1 MDLVSVVI
9 PAYNA
14 ERYIAAAVDSA
25 LAQTYP
31 HCEVIVVDDGSTDRT
46 PQILEGYGDRIRL
59 HRQQNGGS
67 SAACNAGVALARGRW
82 IAFLDADDLWLPD
95 KTRLQLERCG
105 RLAISHTDSWCFGE
119 ALPQDVRRGSFEPLY
134 GGQVL
139 ERLLVVNF
147 ITKSSVLM
155 LREVY
160 LEAGGFG
167 NTYPAVED
175 WPLWLRVCARH
186 ELGLVDEPLVR
197 YRVHPQSK
205 SMAARRTATD
215 HLRIIRDA
223 FAPGGV
229 GAHLPQLR
237 RSALASSYGVNSH
250 YAAQTGDWA
259 FGARCAAR
267 ALMYRPGHLEYWK
280 MLARTLLMPLG
291 RSY

>member
-31 HCEVIVVDDGSTDRT
+31 NCEVIVVDDGSTDGT
-46 PQILEGYGDRIRL
+46 PQILAGYGDRIRV
-59 HRQQNGGS
+59 HRQANGGS
-67 SAACNAGVALARGRW
+67 SAACNAGVELARGRW
-82 IAFLDADDLWLPD
+82 VAFLDADDLWLPD
-95 KTRLQLERCG
+95 KTRLQVERCG
-105 RLAISHTDSWCFGE
+105 RFAISHTDSWCFGDS
-119 ALPQDVRRGSFEPLY
+119 LSQDVRRSSFEPLY
-134 GGQVL
+134 AGQVL

-155 LREVY
+155 LRDVY

-167 NTYPAVED
+167 SSYPAVED
-175 WPLWLRVCARH
+175 WPLWLRVCAKH
-186 ELGLVDEPLVR
+186 EIGLVDEPLVR
-197 YRVHPQSK
+197 YRVHAQSK
-205 SMAARRTATD
+205 SMAARRTAGD

-237 RSALASSYGVNSH
+237 RAALRSSYAVNCH
-250 YAAQTGDWA
+250 YAAQTGDWSFA
-259 FGARCAAR
+259 ARCALN
-267 ALMYRPGHLEYWK
+267 ALMYGPSDVSSWK
-280 MLARTLLMPLG
+280 MLAKTLLMPLG
-291 RSY
+291 RPY